1 MLLKHLGC
9 FLLIYVTLIRPSMN
23 PDLLKIKEASAGLY
37 YLSESDYPFEV
48 VQFDDTN
55 HIESSLIELS
65 HLDKSSKVEKVTLEY
80 FFRNMTKVYPESTD
94 DQKMFAAKFIMLQNM
109 LQEELTDIVVYRVGE
124 TRIDA
129 FIIGKLK
136 DGTLGGLKTKV
147 VET

>member
-1 MLLKHLGC
+1 
-9 FLLIYVTLIRPSMN
+9 MN